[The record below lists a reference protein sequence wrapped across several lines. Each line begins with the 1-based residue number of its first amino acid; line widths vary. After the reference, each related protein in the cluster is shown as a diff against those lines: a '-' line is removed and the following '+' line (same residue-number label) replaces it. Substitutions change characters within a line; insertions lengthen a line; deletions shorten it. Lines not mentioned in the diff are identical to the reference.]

1 MGVFTVPCLLFVQII
16 FIVQVFKLRT
26 YVKDALYVIGLNAL

>member
-1 MGVFTVPCLLFVQII
+1 MGVFTMLCLLFVQII
-16 FIVQVFKLRT
+16 FVVKVFNLST

>member
-1 MGVFTVPCLLFVQII
+1 MPPIQII
-16 FIVQVFKLRT
+16 FIVKVFKLST